1 MKMKMIPT
9 GNYLLVDIFKDLADR
24 YVNLAYPEGRPKLP
38 NGKDA
43 PTGLPGMQDFTAS
56 YEIQQS
62 LLDEFMIG
70 YFTDFEDI
78 KKIPRGFWRDK
89 TGNDAIWSGMTPEG
103 MSAQSEWIFVS
114 RINYSELL
122 AALGMTD
129 VPGNGLVRESQD
141 TIAESSGRRPMSGAD
156 IETAV
161 ELLKAE
167 MLTKS
172 LNREEQKLW
181 VFQTFANKKVTEGD
195 WRRIYP
201 RVPAKKGR
209 PRKSEQ

>member
-9 GNYLLVDIFKDLADR
+9 GNYLLVDIFKDLAER
-24 YVNLAYPEGRPKLP
+24 YINLSYPDGRPKLQ

-43 PTGLPGMQDFTAS
+43 PTGLAGMQNFTAS

-62 LLDEFMIG
+62 LLDNFMTG

-78 KKIPRGFWRDK
+78 KKIPRGFWRDQ
-89 TGNDAIWSGMTPEG
+89 TGNDAIWSGMTPGG
-103 MSAQSEWIFVS
+103 MSAESEWIFVS
-114 RINYSELL
+114 HTNYSELV

-129 VPGNGLVRESQD
+129 VPGLGLVRKNQD
-141 TIAESSGRRPMSGAD
+141 TAAEPSGRRPMSGAD
-156 IETAV
+156 IETAI

-172 LNREEQKLW
+172 LNREDQKIFVL
-181 VFQTFANKKVTEGD
+181 QTFANKKVTEGD

-201 RVPAKKGR
+201 KVPAKRGR